1 MKKLW
6 IKSLLTSA
14 VLAGLGL
21 SSATFA
27 GPVDIQLNV
36 GTQPVY
42 AAPGYPPA
50 ILTAPPLMVWLSNLG
65 VYAAYGASQP
75 IFYQGSNYYYYYG
88 NRWWSGPGY
97 RGPWRP
103 IAAPPPALR
112 RWNHRDWQRVQRD
125 AGRYSRDPHWRHF
138 RPAERPMPG
147 PQQRPQPGRPGGPQ
161 FQHPHRPQMQ
171 QRPQPIQRPAPGR
184 PEFNHPGGRPG
195 QGRPDNGPG
204 RGRGQPGSKPDRG
217 HQNQGNGQPWQGNH

>member
-21 SSATFA
+21 SSAAFA

-138 RPAERPMPG
+138 RPAPG
-147 PQQRPQPGRPGGPQ
+147 
-161 FQHPHRPQMQ
+161 HPD
-171 QRPQPIQRPAPGR
+171 
-184 PEFNHPGGRPG
+184 FNRPGGRPEH
-195 QGRPDNGPG
+195 GRPDNGPG
-204 RGRGQPGSKPDRG
+204 RGPGQPGSKPDRG
-217 HQNQGNGQPWQGNH
+217 HQHQGNGQPWQRNN